1 METVGGGV
9 FALFLESRTAEMS
22 TGYPALRGYGSCVY
36 GPSAKVGM
44 WEFRRGSG
52 KGYAQRVRA

>member
-1 METVGGGV
+1 MCRNSTVTPRRHHWINSQTNAESARAVGG
-9 FALFLESRTAEMS
+9 LL
-22 TGYPALRGYGSCVY
+22 

-52 KGYAQRVRA
+52 EG